1 MQAMEAIADQVTL
14 EDVHAIARS
23 FFSFIGDYGHEAEA
37 RADHA
42 ANPGKFYTPGPI
54 RTTSIIACVPTVVM
68 ESGDA
73 IEGGI
78 SARAGASM
86 STGGHLDGS
95 DIDVDKIV
103 QPGSLLEVES
113 EEPPVPGSIK
123 CAPRARAPLVWL
135 AVLSHRPGS
144 AVYQGGVHLQAAC
157 GCGG

>member
-1 MQAMEAIADQVTL
+1 MGVQAMEAVAGQVTL

-23 FFSFIGDYGHEAEA
+23 FFSFIGDYGREEEA
-37 RADHA
+37 RADDA
-42 ANPGKFYTPGPI
+42 ANPGKYYTPGPI
-54 RTTSIIACVPTVVM
+54 RTTSIIACVPTFVM

-103 QPGSLLEVES
+103 QPGMDLEVGS
-113 EEPPVPGSIK
+113 EEPPAPGSIK
-123 CAPRARAPLVWL
+123 CDTGPA
-135 AVLSHRPGS
+135 
-144 AVYQGGVHLQAAC
+144 LQMHFHVSTH
-157 GCGG
+157 